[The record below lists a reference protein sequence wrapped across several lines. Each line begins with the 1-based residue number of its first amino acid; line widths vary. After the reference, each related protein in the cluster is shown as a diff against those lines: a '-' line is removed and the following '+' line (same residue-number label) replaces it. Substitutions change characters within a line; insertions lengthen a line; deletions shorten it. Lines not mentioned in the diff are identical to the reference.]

1 MPLFSRI
8 LGQLD
13 DHLKGAR
20 RARLRARMTHVIAQD
35 RCDRLAA
42 VTGWA
47 PPGGI
52 TGSTLPRGRAGNVI
66 RRGGRDAPR

>member
-1 MPLFSRI
+1 MPLSSLI
-8 LGQLD
+8 LHQLD
-13 DHLKGAR
+13 EHVKGTR

-42 VTGWA
+42 VTGWV
-47 PPGGI
+47 PPGGV
-52 TGSTLPRGRAGNVI
+52 TCSTLPGDGDGNVI

>member
-1 MPLFSRI
+1 MPLFNRI

-13 DHLKGAR
+13 EHVKGTR
-20 RARLRARMTHVIAQD
+20 RAKLRARMTHVIAQD

-52 TGSTLPRGRAGNVI
+52 K
-66 RRGGRDAPR
+66 RRGAPRHG

>member
-13 DHLKGAR
+13 DHVKGTR

-47 PPGGI
+47 PPGGGI
-52 TGSTLPRGRAGNVI
+52 KRKG
-66 RRGGRDAPR
+66 APRHG